1 MTELSRLELSLILA
15 FHYFDK
21 DKNLD
26 AFTKRFDQYFHKDM
40 TSSTILYSISRFKN
54 SDPSNN
60 ARKQNDIYA
69 DIWDEYITSE
79 RITDLKELYRSF
91 KQGIYVEKSN
101 VIDISIFDG
110 IEKIQTTEVIDRP
123 QERPTNYQQGAL
135 TYPRSHIVVANALA
149 YAEHRCEANCT
160 NKLFI
165 RKNGVVTYTE
175 AHHLVPLCFQSYF
188 DHSLDVEANVVSLC
202 PYCHSLLHYGNDI
215 EELLRHLYESRV
227 SRLEKCGIGIS
238 FEELLLLYR

>member
-15 FHYFDK
+15 FHYLDK
-21 DKNLD
+21 GKNID
-26 AFTKRFDQYFHKDM
+26 TFTKRFNQYFHKDM
-40 TSSTILYSISRFKN
+40 TSSTILYSISCFKN
-54 SDPSNN
+54 TDPSNN
-60 ARKQNDIYA
+60 VRTQNDIYA
-69 DIWDEYITSE
+69 AVWDEYITGE

-91 KQGIYVEKSN
+91 KQGLYVESSN
-101 VIDISIFDG
+101 VTDIPTFDD
-110 IEKIQTTEVIDRP
+110 IEKIHTTEVVDKP

-149 YAEHRCEANCT
+149 YADHRCEANCT
-160 NKLFI
+160 NKLFV

-188 DHSLDVEANVVSLC
+188 EHSLDVEANVVSLC

-215 EELLRHLYESRV
+215 EEPLWHLYESRV
-227 SRLEKCGIGIS
+227 SRLNKCGICIS